1 MRHVLF
7 ELAERV
13 GVDMKR
19 FASDF
24 DHGVTKHLV
33 LQDAQ
38 EGWERLKVEGSPTFV
53 LPSGKQISYLALPRV
68 KLDQQQYARVIAVQP
83 ALCSGSSCLDLYR
96 RLFAEA
102 R

>member
-53 LPSGKQISYLALPRV
+53 LPSGRQVSYLALPKV
-68 KLDQQQYARVIAVQP
+68 KLDQQHARVIAVQP
-83 ALCSGSSCLDLYR
+83 APCSGPRCLDLYR